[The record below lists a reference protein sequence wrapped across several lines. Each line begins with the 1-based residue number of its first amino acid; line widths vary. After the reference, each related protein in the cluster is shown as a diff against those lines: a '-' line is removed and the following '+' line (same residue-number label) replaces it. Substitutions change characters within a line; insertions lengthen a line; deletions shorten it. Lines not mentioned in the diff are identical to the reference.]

1 MDTKYF
7 KFIYKQAHGETCG
20 LFPIETVI
28 KTEHHFNED
37 SRWVPVLHQ
46 FCKFLEST
54 GYVGVNDRIIIK
66 DPYGMESD
74 GILFETTGS
83 RFDEDDFDEEDEDDE
98 EEEDKDFQDIKKEIE

>member
-7 KFIYKQAHGETCG
+7 KFIYKQSHGDTCN

-28 KTEHHFNED
+28 KTEHHFDED

-54 GYVGVNDRIIIK
+54 GYVGVTDRIIIK
-66 DPYGMESD
+66 DPYGMDSD
-74 GILFETTGS
+74 GVLFETTGS

-98 EEEDKDFQDIKKEIE
+98 EEEQEEIKKEGTD

>member
-7 KFIYKQAHGETCG
+7 KFIYKQSHGDTCG
-20 LFPIETVI
+20 MFPIETVI
-28 KTEHHFNED
+28 KTEHHFDED

-66 DPYGMESD
+66 DPYGMDSD
-74 GILFETTGS
+74 GVLFETTGS
-83 RFDEDDFDEEDEDDE
+83 RFAEDDFDEEDEDDE
-98 EEEDKDFQDIKKEIE
+98 EEEDKDFQDIKKEIA